1 MYENYERRVK
11 DFVIDMTNPDSIIER
26 KDVTEKITNT
36 REEIMNELFA
46 KYPEKKK
53 PLVFRGYINEHDR
66 IKDTIK
72 NNKYLYYLPDYEK
85 IKQERKKIKNLSSSS
100 SPIKNNLNY
109 KKISNI
115 MKHSS
120 LDKKDIK
127 EKRKIINENIKI
139 SSQKNLDEKHLVNK
153 IQDNTNEKLISQPT
167 MRYKPRTDLERV
179 YDALNT
185 YNFNTVEKS
194 RDIIER
200 QLKSINLYDY
210 KRPGDSNNNEDKTG
224 KENYIKNYKNR
235 SNLVSKSVRNGKR
248 KKPFDL
254 YKKSTLYYNPKNYE
268 YKPWQRKEDL
278 NNEAYNL
285 LSPYHYKT
293 HFKAAE
299 EIAESNYKY
308 DKNNYSVFLL
318 PNLLPNYYTKKPLHT
333 DLNNKEEEDPFKFG
347 EDDNS
352 SEPSEDYEEL
362 DKNYNPIIQ
371 KSKKISDPETM
382 KILSKIAFKK
392 KKTDYDN
399 FDYRNGED
407 DEKNIRKLKKEKG
420 SKNYAENNNVIIG
433 DKLYFKNTQFDKI
446 TSKILD
452 MCNVYSNKS
461 KFNNTVHKSKG
472 GKTMITQGM
481 TVGEFEKKYGLKE

>member
-1 MYENYERRVK
+1 MYENYEKRVK

-66 IKDTIK
+66 IEDTIK
-72 NNKYLYYLPDYEK
+72 NNKYLYFLPDYEK
-85 IKQERKKIKNLSSSS
+85 IKQEKKKLKTLNKSS
-100 SPIKNNLNY
+100 SPINKNLNY
-109 KKISNI
+109 KKITNI
-115 MKHSS
+115 MKPPS

-127 EKRKIINENIKI
+127 EKRKIINGNYKI
-139 SSQKNLDEKHLVNK
+139 SSHKNLEEMHLVNK
-153 IQDNTNEKLISQPT
+153 IQDDTNDKLISQPT

-210 KRPGDSNNNEDKTG
+210 KRPGDSLNNEDKMG
-224 KENYIKNYKNR
+224 KENYIKNYNTR
-235 SNLVSKSVRNGKR
+235 SNLVSKSVRNGTKKR
-248 KKPFDL
+248 PFDL

-268 YKPWQRKEDL
+268 FKPWQRKEDL

-308 DKNNYSVFLL
+308 DKKNYSVFLL
-318 PNLLPNYYTKKPLHT
+318 PNLLPNYYAKKPLTT
-333 DLNNKEEEDPFKFG
+333 DLNTKEEEDPFKFG
-347 EDDNS
+347 EDDNL
-352 SEPSEDYEEL
+352 SEQSEDYEEL
-362 DKNYNPIIQ
+362 DKN
-371 KSKKISDPETM
+371 
-382 KILSKIAFKK
+382 
-392 KKTDYDN
+392 
-399 FDYRNGED
+399 
-407 DEKNIRKLKKEKG
+407 
-420 SKNYAENNNVIIG
+420 
-433 DKLYFKNTQFDKI
+433 
-446 TSKILD
+446 
-452 MCNVYSNKS
+452 
-461 KFNNTVHKSKG
+461 
-472 GKTMITQGM
+472 
-481 TVGEFEKKYGLKE
+481 

>member
-1 MYENYERRVK
+1 MNY
-11 DFVIDMTNPDSIIER
+11 SQ
-26 KDVTEKITNT
+26 NT
-36 REEIMNELFA
+36 Q
-46 KYPEKKK
+46 KKKK

-66 IKDTIK
+66 IEDTIK
-72 NNKYLYYLPDYEK
+72 NNKYLYFLPDYEK
-85 IKQERKKIKNLSSSS
+85 IKQEKKKLKTLNKSS
-100 SPIKNNLNY
+100 SPINKNLNY
-109 KKISNI
+109 KKITNI
-115 MKHSS
+115 MKPSS

-127 EKRKIINENIKI
+127 EKRKIINGNYKI
-139 SSQKNLDEKHLVNK
+139 SSHKNLEEMHLVNK
-153 IQDNTNEKLISQPT
+153 IQDDTNDKLISQPT

-194 RDIIER
+194 KDIIER

-210 KRPGDSNNNEDKTG
+210 KRPGDSLNNEDKMG
-224 KENYIKNYKNR
+224 KENYIKNYSTR
-235 SNLVSKSVRNGKR
+235 SNLVSKSVRNR
-248 KKPFDL
+248 KKKRPFDL
-254 YKKSTLYYNPKNYE
+254 YKKSTLYYNPKKYE
-268 YKPWQRKEDL
+268 LKPWQRKEDL
-278 NNEAYNL
+278 NNEACNL

-308 DKNNYSVFLL
+308 DKKNYSVFLL
-318 PNLLPNYYTKKPLHT
+318 PNLLPNYYAKKPLT
-333 DLNNKEEEDPFKFG
+333 TELNTKEEDPFKFG
-347 EDDNS
+347 EDDNL
-352 SEPSEDYEEL
+352 SEQSEDYEEL
-362 DKNYNPIIQ
+362 DKNYNPLIQ

-382 KILSKIAFKK
+382 KILSNIAFKK
-392 KKTDYDN
+392 KKNEYDN
-399 FDYRNGED
+399 FDYRNVED
-407 DEKNIRKLKKEKG
+407 GEKNIRKLKDKKG

-452 MCNVYSNKS
+452 MCKVYSNKS

-481 TVGEFEKKYGLKE
+481 TVGEFEKKYRLKE